1 MEFKS
6 PKKKKIS
13 FTDQPQRIIQP
24 TKKVLKWFEE
34 DEEWK
39 DLRSSVDNAQT
50 GKRPKK
56 GLRKL
61 FSKSEN
67 PFDDSVKPEVSRPKK
82 QLGVKLKVFMRF
94 IQKNKIA
101 VAVVCFVVVVGIF
114 VLSKFVLNDNSKD
127 IAGTS
132 VTAPKSGAD
141 LPREKP
147 SFKILYPGTKND
159 ETVGEIVKVSPDG
172 SAAAYTYIDRIGDI
186 QINIT
191 QQELPPNFKINQDG
205 ELAKLA
211 ESFQQRDIIQ
221 VDSVRVYHGSSS
233 SGVQS
238 LVFIKG
244 NLLITVRASQ
254 KVSDDVWAAYISA
267 LHS

>member
-1 MEFKS
+1 MEFKT

-13 FTDQPQRIIQP
+13 FTDQPQRIIKP
-24 TKKVLKWFEE
+24 TKVLKWFEE

-39 DLRSSVDNAQT
+39 DLRSSVDNESS

-56 GLRKL
+56 GLRKI
-61 FSKSEN
+61 FSKAES
-67 PFDDSVKPEVSRPKK
+67 PFDDSVKPKASRPRK
-82 QLGVKLKVFMRF
+82 QLNVKSKAF
-94 IQKNKIA
+94 ISFAQKNKI
-101 VAVVCFVVVVGIF
+101 VVGVGCVVVIVGIF
-114 VLSKFVLNDNSKD
+114 ALNKFVFNDDSKD

-132 VTAPKSGAD
+132 ITSPKSGAD

-147 SFKILYPGTKND
+147 SFKILYPGTKNSD
-159 ETVGEIVKVSPDG
+159 TVGEIVKVSPDG
-172 SAAAYTYIDRIGDI
+172 SAPAYTYIDRIGDI
-186 QINIT
+186 QINVT

-205 ELAKLA
+205 ELTKLA

-238 LVFIKG
+238 LLFIKG

-254 KVSDDVWAAYISA
+254 KVTDDMWAAYISA
-267 LHS
+267 LHT